1 MKVKQDKEQ
10 KCSNND
16 IRICNQLKELILRYD
31 RYLEVDEGREMD
43 EYEQGE
49 HDQLLTVLTDLK
61 ELLNQGLPK

>member
-10 KCSNND
+10 KYSNND
-16 IRICNQLKELILRYD
+16 TRICNQLKDLILRYD

-61 ELLNQGLPK
+61 ELLN

>member
-1 MKVKQDKEQ
+1 MKVKHDKEH

-16 IRICNQLKELILRYD
+16 IRICNQVKELILRYD

>member
-49 HDQLLTVLTDLK
+49 HYQLLTVLTDLK